1 MMKFRHFRLIL
12 SRSSISTAKHCN
24 GVKKGGLFLLSLS
37 LSLSLSRFRC
47 FDSCSGC
54 SRAGFLEVSLLA
66 SSMHSH
72 HRSLTCRQMIHC

>member
-37 LSLSLSRFRC
+37 LSLSLSLVSVVSIPAQGALEQAFWK
-47 FDSCSGC
+47 
-54 SRAGFLEVSLLA
+54 FLFSLALCIVTIVA
-66 SSMHSH
+66 
-72 HRSLTCRQMIHC
+72 